1 MPDKWEY
8 PWFAA
13 WDLAFHCVS
22 IALIAP
28 WFAKENLWFM
38 LFEQFQHPNGQIPA
52 YEREFSDLNP
62 PVHAWACWQVYRLEE
77 QRTGKADREFLE
89 KCFQKLLINFAWWIN
104 KVDSQGANVFE
115 GGFLGLDN
123 ITVLDRSEEL
133 PDGAI
138 LEQSD
143 ATGWMGFFCL
153 HLMRMAL
160 ELAKENRVYEGMATK
175 FFEHFVYIG
184 AAMKKMGGAQLSAL
198 G

>member
-1 MPDKWEY
+1 MSSKAGSWE
-8 PWFAA
+8 
-13 WDLAFHCVS
+13 
-22 IALIAP
+22 
-28 WFAKENLWFM
+28 
-38 LFEQFQHPNGQIPA
+38 
-52 YEREFSDLNP
+52 
-62 PVHAWACWQVYRLEE
+62 
-77 QRTGKADREFLE
+77 
-89 KCFQKLLINFAWWIN
+89 
-104 KVDSQGANVFE
+104 
-115 GGFLGLDN
+115 LDN

-184 AAMKKMGGAQLSAL
+184 AAMKKMGGGATISSGMKGTASFTTCCVIQTAISIAFRYAL
-198 G
+198 RSV